1 MAAKES
7 SNQDFTVSQVP
18 YTDLISLING
28 FITSKWQERWS
39 LSRDNKLKRIKPT
52 LFRHNMAQMD

>member
-28 FITSKWQERWS
+28 FITNKWQERRS
-39 LSRDNKLKRIKPT
+39 SCRDNKLLKNKPT
-52 LFRHNMAQMD
+52 LGE